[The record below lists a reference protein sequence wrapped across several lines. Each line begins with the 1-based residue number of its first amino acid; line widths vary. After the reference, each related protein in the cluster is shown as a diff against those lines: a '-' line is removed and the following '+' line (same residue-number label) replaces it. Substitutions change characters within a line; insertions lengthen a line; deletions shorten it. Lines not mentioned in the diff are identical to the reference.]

1 MRPTVL
7 LTGGFGNLG
16 GRVASALHLTGNW
29 NIRLASRTHLSPPA
43 WAPDATVVNLD
54 LLNPDQ
60 VDIACSGVTSII
72 HLAALNDRQAA
83 VDPNLAEAI
92 SGAGTKLL
100 TDAAAKHKV
109 DRFIFMSTAH
119 VYGSPLQGILT
130 EESLTTNTHPYA
142 TSHLSGEREVAKRH
156 QMGDVAGIIL
166 RCANGFGVPMDPAVN
181 IWHVLVNDLCN
192 QVASGSS
199 LTLRSSGLQE
209 RNFIPIADICSA
221 ILHFLHI
228 DKHLV
233 GDGLFN
239 LGGPKSMTV
248 LEMAHVIAERSRSVL
263 HIDPPINRP
272 QQTEPEIL
280 MPLDYCIDKLIST
293 GFSCA
298 NDINYEIDQLLNM
311 CKNQGRIQ

>member
-16 GRVASALHLTGNW
+16 GRVASALHSTGNW
-29 NIRLASRTHLSPPA
+29 NIRLASRTHLSPPP

-54 LLNPDQ
+54 LLNPEQ
-60 VDIACSGVTSII
+60 VDFACNGASAII

-83 VDPNLAEAI
+83 ADPNLAEAI

-100 TDAAAKHKV
+100 TDAAIKHKV
-109 DRFIFMSTAH
+109 DKFIFMSTAH
-119 VYGSPLQGILT
+119 VYGAPLQGTLT
-130 EESLTTNTHPYA
+130 EKSLTTNSHPYA

-156 QMGDVAGIIL
+156 QMGDIAGIIL
-166 RCANGFGVPMDPAVN
+166 RCANGFGAPMDPTVD

-192 QVASGSS
+192 QVASSGSM
-199 LTLRSSGLQE
+199 TLRSSGHQE

-221 ILHFLHI
+221 ILHFLHL
-228 DKHLV
+228 DAHLV

-248 LEMAHVIAERSRSVL
+248 LEMAHIIAEISRTVL

-272 QQTEPEIL
+272 LQTEPEAS
-280 MPLDYCIDKLIST
+280 MPLDYRIDKLIST
-293 GFSCA
+293 GFSCV
-298 NDINYEIDQLLNM
+298 NNINYEVDQLLKM
-311 CKNQGRIQ
+311 CKKQGRMQ

>member
-43 WAPDATVVNLD
+43 WAPNATVVNLD
-54 LLNPDQ
+54 LLNRDQ
-60 VDIACSGVTSII
+60 VDIACSGVSAII

-83 VDPNLAEAI
+83 ANPNLAEAI
-92 SGAGTKLL
+92 SGVGTKFL

-109 DRFIFMSTAH
+109 DRVIFMSTAH
-119 VYGSPLQGILT
+119 VYGSPLEGTIT
-130 EESLTTNTHPYA
+130 EETLTTNTHPYA
-142 TSHLSGEREVAKRH
+142 TSHMSGEREVAARH
-156 QMGDVAGIIL
+156 RMGDFAGITL

-192 QVASGSS
+192 QAASDNSI
-199 LTLRSSGLQE
+199 TLRSSGLQE

-233 GDGLFN
+233 DDGLFN
-239 LGGPKSMTV
+239 LGGPKPMTV

-272 QQTEPEIL
+272 QRTEPEIL
-280 MPLDYCIDKLIST
+280 MPLDYRIDKLIST

-311 CKNQGRIQ
+311 CKNQGRMQ

>member
-29 NIRLASRTHLSPPA
+29 NIRLASRAHLSPPA

-54 LLNPDQ
+54 LLNRDQ

-72 HLAALNDRQAA
+72 HLAALNDRQATA
-83 VDPNLAEAI
+83 DPNLAEAI

-100 TDAAAKHKV
+100 INAAAKHKV
-109 DRFIFMSTAH
+109 DRVIFMSTAH
-119 VYGSPLQGILT
+119 VYSSPLHGTVT
-130 EESLTTNTHPYA
+130 EKTSITNSHPYA
-142 TSHLSGEREVAKRH
+142 TSHLSGEREVVKRH
-156 QMGDVAGIIL
+156 QLGDVAGVIL

-192 QVASGSS
+192 QVASGGSM
-199 LTLRSSGLQE
+199 TLRSSGLQE

-228 DKHLV
+228 DAHRV
-233 GDGLFN
+233 GDGIFN
-239 LGGPKSMTV
+239 LGGPKSITV
-248 LEMAHVIAERSRSVL
+248 LEMAQIIAERSRSVL
-263 HIDPPINRP
+263 NIDPPINRP
-272 QQTEPEIL
+272 HQTEQEVSI
-280 MPLDYCIDKLIST
+280 PLDYRIDKLLST
-293 GFSCA
+293 GFSCV
-298 NDINYEIDQLLNM
+298 NDINFEIDQLLKM
-311 CKNQGRIQ
+311 CKNQGQMQ

>member
-16 GRVASALHLTGNW
+16 GRVASALHSTGNW
-29 NIRLASRTHLSPPA
+29 NIRLASRTHLSPPP

-54 LLNPDQ
+54 LLNPEQ
-60 VDIACSGVTSII
+60 VDFVCNGATAII

-83 VDPNLAEAI
+83 ADPNLAEAI

-100 TDAAAKHKV
+100 TDAAIKHKV
-109 DRFIFMSTAH
+109 DKFIFMSTAH
-119 VYGSPLQGILT
+119 VYGAPLQGTLT
-130 EESLTTNTHPYA
+130 EKSLTTNSHPYA

-156 QMGDVAGIIL
+156 QRGDIAGIIL
-166 RCANGFGVPMDPAVN
+166 RCANGFGAPMDPTVD

-192 QVASGSS
+192 QVASSGSM
-199 LTLRSSGLQE
+199 TLRSSGLQE

-221 ILHFLHI
+221 ILHFLHL
-228 DKHLV
+228 DAHLV

-248 LEMAHVIAERSRSVL
+248 LEMAHVIAERSRTVL
-263 HIDPPINRP
+263 QIDPPINRP
-272 QQTEPEIL
+272 LQTEPEAF
-280 MPLDYCIDKLIST
+280 MPLDYRIDKLIST
-293 GFSCA
+293 GFNCV
-298 NDINYEIDQLLNM
+298 NDINYEVDQLLKM
-311 CKNQGRIQ
+311 CKQQGRMQ

>member
-29 NIRLASRTHLSPPA
+29 NIRLASRTHLSPPE
-43 WAPDATVVNLD
+43 WTPDATVVNLD
-54 LLNPDQ
+54 LLNKDQ
-60 VDIACSGVTSII
+60 VDIACSGVSAII

-83 VDPNLAEAI
+83 ADPNLAEAI

-100 TDAAAKHKV
+100 ADAAAKYKV

-119 VYGSPLQGILT
+119 VYGSPLQGTLT
-130 EESLTTNTHPYA
+130 EETPTTNAHPYA

-156 QMGDVAGIIL
+156 QMGDFAGIIL
-166 RCANGFGVPMDPAVN
+166 RCANGFGVPMDPSVN
-181 IWHVLVNDLCN
+181 IWHVLINDLCN
-192 QVASGSS
+192 QVALGGSM
-199 LTLRSSGLQE
+199 TLRSSGLQE
-209 RNFIPIADICSA
+209 RNFIPIGDICSA
-221 ILHFLHI
+221 FLHFLNVDVQH
-228 DKHLV
+228 V

-248 LEMAHVIAERSRSVL
+248 LEMAQVIAERSRSVL

-272 QQTEPEIL
+272 KQTEPEVL

-293 GFSCA
+293 GFSCV
-298 NDINYEIDQLLNM
+298 NDINFEIDQLLEM
-311 CKNQGRIQ
+311 CKNQGQMQ

>member
-29 NIRLASRTHLSPPA
+29 NILLASRTHLSPPA

-60 VDIACSGVTSII
+60 VDNACSGVTSII

-83 VDPNLAEAI
+83 ADPNLAEAI

-119 VYGSPLQGILT
+119 VYGSPLQGTLT

-156 QMGDVAGIIL
+156 QMGDIAGVIL

-192 QVASGSS
+192 QVALGGSM
-199 LTLRSSGLQE
+199 TLRSSGLQE
-209 RNFIPIADICSA
+209 RNFIPIGDICSA
-221 ILHFLHI
+221 FLHFLNVDVQH
-228 DKHLV
+228 V

-263 HIDPPINRP
+263 HIDPPINRM
-272 QQTEPEIL
+272 QQTEPEVL
-280 MPLDYCIDKLIST
+280 MPLDYCIEKLIST
-293 GFSCA
+293 GFSCITDT
-298 NDINYEIDQLLNM
+298 NHEIDQLLNM
-311 CKNQGRIQ
+311 CKNQGQMQ

>member
-16 GRVASALHLTGNW
+16 GRVASALHLTGSW

-54 LLNPDQ
+54 LLNRDQ
-60 VDIACSGVTSII
+60 VDFACSGVSAII
-72 HLAALNDRQAA
+72 HLAALNDRQATQ
-83 VDPNLAEAI
+83 DPYLAQAI
-92 SGAGTKLL
+92 SGAGTRLL
-100 TDAAAKHKV
+100 ADAAAKHKV

-119 VYGSPLQGILT
+119 VYGSPLQGTVT
-130 EESLTTNTHPYA
+130 EKTLTTNSHPYA
-142 TSHLSGEREVAKRH
+142 TSHLSGEREVSQRH
-156 QMGDVAGIIL
+156 QNGDFAGIIL
-166 RCANGFGVPMDPAVN
+166 RCANGFGVPMDPSVN

-192 QVASGSS
+192 QVASTGSM
-199 LTLRSSGLQE
+199 TLQSSGLQE

-228 DKHLV
+228 DAERV

-248 LEMAHVIAERSRSVL
+248 LEMAHVIAERSRIVL
-263 HIDPPINRP
+263 NIDPPINRP
-272 QQTEPEIL
+272 LQIEPNASV
-280 MPLDYCIDKLIST
+280 PLDYRIDKLLTT
-293 GFSCA
+293 GFSCV
-298 NDINYEIDQLLNM
+298 NDIYYEIDQLLNM
-311 CKNQGRIQ
+311 CKKQGRL

>member
-29 NIRLASRTHLSPPA
+29 NIRIASRTHLSPPP

-54 LLNPDQ
+54 LLNRDQ

-72 HLAALNDRQAA
+72 HLAALNDRQAGA
-83 VDPNLAEAI
+83 DPNLAEAI

-100 TDAAAKHKV
+100 TDAAAKHTV

-119 VYGSPLQGILT
+119 VYGSPLQGTVT
-130 EESLTTNTHPYA
+130 EKTLTTNSHPYA
-142 TSHLSGEREVAKRH
+142 TSHLSGEREVAKLH
-156 QMGDVAGIIL
+156 QLGDIAGVIL

-192 QVASGSS
+192 QVASTGSII
-199 LTLRSSGLQE
+199 LQSSGIQE
-209 RNFIPIADICSA
+209 RNFIPISDICSS
-221 ILHFLHI
+221 ILHFLQI
-228 DKHLV
+228 DADRI

-248 LEMAHVIAERSRSVL
+248 LEMAHVIAERSRTVL
-263 HIDPPINRP
+263 QVDPPIIQP
-272 QQTEPEIL
+272 QPAEAESF
-280 MPLDYCIDKLIST
+280 MPLDYHIDKLLAT

-298 NDINYEIDQLLNM
+298 NDINYEIDQLLAM
-311 CKNQGRIQ
+311 CKNLGRM

>member
-83 VDPNLAEAI
+83 EDPNLAEAI

-119 VYGSPLQGILT
+119 VYGSPLQGIHT

-263 HIDPPINRP
+263 HVDPPINRP
-272 QQTEPEIL
+272 SPSMNESVI
-280 MPLDYCIDKLIST
+280 PLDYQIDKLIAT
-293 GFSCA
+293 GFA
-298 NDINYEIDQLLNM
+298 PKNVVNEEIDRLLLM
-311 CKNQGRIQ
+311 CAEDQQ